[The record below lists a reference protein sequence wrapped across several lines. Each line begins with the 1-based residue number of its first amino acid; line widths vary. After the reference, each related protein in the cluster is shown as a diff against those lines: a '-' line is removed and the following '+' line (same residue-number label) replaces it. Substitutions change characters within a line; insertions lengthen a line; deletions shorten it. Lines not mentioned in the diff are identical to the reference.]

1 MPAFNLEDA
10 VEFAENPE
18 PRCPCVLLLDT
29 SGSMEGARMEAMLA
43 GLEAFKFDL
52 SVDPVAAR
60 RVEVATVAFN
70 HDVLLVQDFVTPDR
84 FEPPYLAAGGGT
96 FVGAAIERAL
106 DLVEERKAAY
116 RAHDVGYYRPWI
128 FLVTDG
134 EPEGEDPQAV
144 ARARQRLRDAEEG
157 KRVAFFAVGV
167 EGANLRR
174 LAEIS
179 IRAPLRLRGLD
190 FREMFVWLSR
200 SMQSVAH
207 SRPDDQVA
215 LPPTGW
221 AAL

>member
-60 RVEVATVAFN
+60 RVEVAVVAFN

-106 DLVEERKAAY
+106 ELVEARKAAY

-144 ARARQRLRDAEEG
+144 ERARQRLRDAEEG

-179 IRAPLRLRGLD
+179 TRAPLRLRGLD

-207 SRPDDQVA
+207 SRPDDRVA